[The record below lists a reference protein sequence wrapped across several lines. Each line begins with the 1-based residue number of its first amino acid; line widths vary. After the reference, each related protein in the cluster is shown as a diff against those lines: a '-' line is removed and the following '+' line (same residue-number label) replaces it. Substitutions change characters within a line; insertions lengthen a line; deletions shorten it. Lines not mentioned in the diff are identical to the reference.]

1 MRANPKTFTRTGST
15 HNNGRIYKTG
25 CGRFF
30 DQHSAPHWN
39 LSTGGEAKR
48 GRVQR
53 TKNVHGFYSV
63 SSRERLPIETVLTSQ
78 ADKSKAIHF
87 A

>member
-1 MRANPKTFTRTGST
+1 MRANPKTYTRTGST

-30 DQHSAPHWN
+30 DQYSAPHGN
-39 LSTGGEAKR
+39 LWTGGGTKR
-48 GRVQR
+48 GRIQR
-53 TKNVHGFYSV
+53 TKNVYGFYRV
-63 SSRERLPIETVLTSQ
+63 SSIERLPIETVLTSQ
-78 ADKSKAIHF
+78 TENFKAIRL